1 MAKVGPVGEH
11 PDQKVEK
18 VDHPDQE
25 VDMDRAACTGRQLD
39 RWECWNPRNTEKE
52 KDD

>member
-1 MAKVGPVGEH
+1 MVNERPVPQGIRI
-11 PDQKVEK
+11 EK

-25 VDMDRAACTGRQLD
+25 VDMDRAAYTGRQLD